1 MEQRNDS
8 TGQQREK
15 TLRSNAIALVRNLSG
30 DQPTIIIS
38 TANPWALTNLST
50 SAATNLNLSQ
60 QESA

>member
-8 TGQQREK
+8 TGQRQEK

-30 DQPTIIIS
+30 DQPAIITS
-38 TANPWALTNLST
+38 AANPWALTNLST

-60 QESA
+60 RESA